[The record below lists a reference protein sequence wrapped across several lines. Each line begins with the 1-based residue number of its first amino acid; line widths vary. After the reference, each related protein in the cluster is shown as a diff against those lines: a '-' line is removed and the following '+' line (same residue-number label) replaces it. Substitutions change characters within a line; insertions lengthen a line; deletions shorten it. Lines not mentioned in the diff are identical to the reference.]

1 MYFSPY
7 DFSWVCWSSLVGR
20 MELLGF
26 SFDIFLFSFVKRKI
40 ERQENYE
47 LVLQSN
53 SQTTLLK
60 INAFLNFIKIGNYIF
75 IIEKSCSTIFIL

>member
-1 MYFSPY
+1 
-7 DFSWVCWSSLVGR
+7 

-75 IIEKSCSTIFIL
+75 IIEKILFNYLYFIKKINYKWMKIM